1 MFSPSTFLFQGSND
15 ELSENEEDLEE
26 KSDSEGSD
34 YSPNKKK
41 KKKLKDKKEKK
52 AKRKKKDDDED
63 DNDDGCLKV
72 TLTPG
77 WGTLLGRAEPPA
89 VSSLPCRSPCGQRTR
104 ASFPTKGRRG
114 RWVCVC
120 ECTRRKVGHDF
131 VRNTVAT
138 GLGDTLEITVDG
150 TQEFGEEVV
159 RPLADVLSAVCPA

>member
-72 TLTPG
+72 TLMPG
-77 WGTLLGRAEPPA
+77 WGILLGRAEPPA
-89 VSSLPCRSPCGQRTR
+89 VSSLPSDRGAPVGKGPEHPFPRR
-104 ASFPTKGRRG
+104 AVGADG
-114 RWVCVC
+114 CVCVSA
-120 ECTRRKVGHDF
+120 RAGR
-131 VRNTVAT
+131 
-138 GLGDTLEITVDG
+138 LDTTL
-150 TQEFGEEVV
+150 
-159 RPLADVLSAVCPA
+159 